1 MASRCSSQV
10 RLKPDTTKT
19 TRTNATDV
27 ASAFRR
33 TVATVLVLAAS
44 LPVLAQQTDRART
57 EALAR
62 RAADRLQALQREADR
77 LASEE
82 RTVLGDLRSLEINR
96 QIKAEE
102 FARVDGEVQ
111 RVQADLAEATER
123 MAALE
128 QSEQAERPELRGRF
142 VEMYKLGQA
151 RYMRLLLATPD
162 LARLGQASRT
172 VAVLAKLDRERVAN
186 HQRTLAALT
195 TSRAA
200 LESRATQL
208 VAARAAAQKAAVA
221 LDRAAL
227 ARSNLVRDIDRRR
240 DLNAQL
246 AGELQAAQQ
255 KLQLELRDLANG
267 VPIAAPAG
275 LPLRPFR
282 GDLEWP
288 VAGSVQRRFNRGS
301 ESHGM
306 DIAAA
311 DGADAR
317 AVHGGVV
324 AFAGAFAGYGNL
336 VILEHSPGTHS
347 LYGDLLDMTVKK
359 GDRVER
365 GQVVGT
371 AGPMP
376 SGTTGLYFELRID
389 GQPVDPLQ
397 WLRKR

>member
-1 MASRCSSQV
+1 M
-10 RLKPDTTKT
+10 
-19 TRTNATDV
+19 V
-27 ASAFRR
+27 AI
-33 TVATVLVLAAS
+33 VLAS
-44 LPVLAQQTDRART
+44 LPVLAQQPDRART

-82 RTVLGDLRSLEINR
+82 RTVLGDLRTLEIDR

-102 FARVDGEVQ
+102 FARVGAEVQ
-111 RVQADLAEATER
+111 AVQAELAELTRQLATLER
-123 MAALE
+123 A
-128 QSEQAERPELRGRF
+128 EQAERPELRGRF

-151 RYMRLLLATPD
+151 RYLRLLLSTPD
-162 LARLGQASRT
+162 LARIGQASRT
-172 VAVLAKLDRERVAN
+172 VAVLAKLDRARLAN

-200 LESRATQL
+200 LESRETQL
-208 VAARAAAQKAAVA
+208 VDARAGAQKAAAA
-221 LDRAAL
+221 LDRAAQARTRL
-227 ARSNLVRDIDRRR
+227 ARDIDRQR

-255 KLQLELRDLANG
+255 KLQLQLRDLANG
-267 VPIAAPAG
+267 VPIADPAA

-306 DIAAA
+306 DIATA
-311 DGADAR
+311 DGAEAR
-317 AVHGGVV
+317 AVHGGAV

-336 VILEHSPGTHS
+336 VILEHGRETYS
-347 LYGDLLDMTVKK
+347 LYGDLLDMRVKK

-376 SGTTGLYFELRID
+376 SGTTGLYFEMRID